1 MIFHDT
7 IDLMLGG
14 GEDDDGNPLPT
25 VAVPYRADV
34 WPISAEDRQ
43 AFGQTTAVAAYRV
56 VMPPLR
62 AGHKVT
68 TATKIQWDG
77 LEYDVLGPP
86 MVNKVNG
93 RVRHLE
99 LLLKRGTG

>member
-1 MIFHDT
+1 MIFHDR
-7 IDLMLGG
+7 IALMLGG

-43 AFGQTTAVAAYRV
+43 AFGQTAAAAVYRV

-62 AGHKVT
+62 AGHKIG
-68 TATKIQWDG
+68 TATKVQWKG

-86 MVNKVNG
+86 MQNAVNG

-99 LLLKRGTG
+99 LLLKRATF

>member
-1 MIFHDT
+1 MIYHDT
-7 IDLMLGG
+7 ISLMLGG

-43 AFGQTTAVAAYRV
+43 AFGQTAASAAYRV
-56 VMPPLR
+56 AMPPLR
-62 AGHKVT
+62 TGHKVT
-68 TATKIQWDG
+68 TATKVQWND

-86 MVNKVNG
+86 MVNTVNG
-93 RVRHLE
+93 RARHIE
-99 LLLKRGTG
+99 LLLKRSTF